1 MNKNSAVTSPSTLSL
16 PMSVSAV
23 QSVPV
28 PSVHPVP
35 TAVAST
41 GQQDRAHHAHTG
53 GWVGGFVRAGR
64 NADGQ
69 DYTMNISTAVPFQNI
84 SSTGMSSR
92 AEHGCVGVSSNAVGV
107 VPSVSGA
114 RLGVLQQPIMCEGG
128 FWLGSLME

>member
-1 MNKNSAVTSPSTLSL
+1 M
-16 PMSVSAV
+16 
-23 QSVPV
+23 
-28 PSVHPVP
+28 HPVP

-41 GQQDRAHHAHTG
+41 DQQDRAHHSRRG

-69 DYTMNISTAVPFQNI
+69 DYTTNISTAVPFLNI

-92 AEHGCVGVSSNAVGV
+92 AEHGCVGVSSDAVGV
-107 VPSVSGA
+107 VPSVSRA

-128 FWLGSLME
+128 ILVGEPDGVIVTTAVEPLLSECRVSLTWEQGSLTLLK